1 MSWEA
6 GDIQGPDMGYDFGG
20 QSGCDDGHS
29 SEFTGAG
36 DREEVCRHQE
46 RSYQAHGRASC
57 ALAIWAGGCGA
68 GVETGCQD
76 GSDGR
81 PLVCKTGKYSSDQ
94 RELERAEIH
103 SLCFAFGKLLPI
115 YL

>member
-1 MSWEA
+1 M
-6 GDIQGPDMGYDFGG
+6 GVMTDIVQNSRVLEIEKKFVDIK
-20 QSGCDDGHS
+20 S
-29 SEFTGAG
+29 
-36 DREEVCRHQE
+36 
-46 RSYQAHGRASC
+46 SYQAHGRASC

-94 RELERAEIH
+94 CELERAGIH
-103 SLCFAFGKLLPI
+103 SLCFEGVNEDNCGGQVGAT
-115 YL
+115 